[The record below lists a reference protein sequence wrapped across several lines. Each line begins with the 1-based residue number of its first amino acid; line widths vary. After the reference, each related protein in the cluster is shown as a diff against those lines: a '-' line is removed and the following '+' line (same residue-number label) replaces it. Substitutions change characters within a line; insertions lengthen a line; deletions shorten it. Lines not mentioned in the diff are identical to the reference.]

1 MPLSPSSSTLP
12 QHHQGRGDTP
22 VPPILPHTEP
32 PGAPIPPRSAD
43 PPVRGSPVPSIFSA
57 GAASA
62 PPDPGACRGR
72 GGTGVTGAGPRS
84 RCQGVPPCR
93 RVTQRQLRWV
103 GVPQGPYRRGG
114 GPGMRLGLVGRG
126 PGATSSSMAGC
137 KQRREGRDQAGLS
150 RASMAAGARPCLLPG
165 WGLPGCP
172 PSRCPLRQ
180 VAAVLPGSPSGARL
194 RPPQWAACGRPEVP
208 PRWLPG
214 RSHPRPGAFLA
225 PCPPPGLPHGWER
238 AGCAG
243 GLPHATAPCPAWQCL
258 TGLLVGGWLSK
269 KKKGN

>member
-1 MPLSPSSSTLP
+1 M
-12 QHHQGRGDTP
+12 
-22 VPPILPHTEP
+22 PPILPHTEP

-172 PSRCPLRQ
+172 PSRCPLCR

-243 GLPHATAPCPAWQCL
+243 GLPHAAAPCPAWQRL
-258 TGLLVGGWLSK
+258 TGLLVGGWLLK
-269 KKKGN
+269 KIAIKKLNF